1 MIKVSVI
8 MPCLNAI
15 KFVKSCM
22 DSVICQ
28 SLSDI
33 EILVVDAG
41 SVDGTLE
48 VLAEYEKKDSRVHVI
63 HSEKKSYG
71 YQMNQGIAHATG
83 EYIGIVET
91 DDLIQKDMFAFLYDE
106 AIRENA
112 DYVKGISEGFYQGLG
127 GLAWRFPIVP
137 YHNLEDKC
145 VVIPKE
151 SPELSLYDNF
161 LWNGIYRREFMQTIV
176 FNETV
181 GAAFQD
187 IGALFQIAC
196 SAKKG
201 VYINHLVYNYR
212 QDNSSASSYNKKSFS
227 YVAVEYQYIE
237 QFVRKLSSEWEQVY
251 FLKMAS
257 HCIDRLRFMAASGE
271 YWEESKIGIDEL
283 CEKLS
288 YAIKQRIINAENCP
302 ELHNVQMFTENPYTI
317 FLVFRDEFRTKFQ
330 KLNSI
335 LESIRGYNVY
345 IFGAGR
351 NGIFFRMCLALT
363 GIGVLAYC
371 DNSGE
376 KRKGQGLDISIITPE
391 SAVMKEPNAYYV
403 VTVQKYIREIKE
415 QLISLGVDETHI
427 IPYDIGINI
436 HLLKELV
443 KG

>member
-15 KFVKSCM
+15 KFIKSCM

-33 EILVVDAG
+33 EILVIDAG

-91 DDLIQKDMFAFLYDE
+91 DDLIQEDMFAFLYDE
-106 AIRENA
+106 AIQENA

-151 SPELSLYDNF
+151 SPKLSLYDNF
-161 LWNGIYRREFMQTIV
+161 LWNGIYRSEFMQTIV
-176 FNETV
+176 FNETA

-187 IGALFQIAC
+187 IGALFQIVC

-257 HCIDRLRFMAASGE
+257 HSIDRLRFMAASGE
-271 YWEESKIGIDEL
+271 YWEESKMGIDEL

-288 YAIKQRIINAENCP
+288 YAIKHRIINAENCP
-302 ELHNVQMFTENPYTI
+302 ELDNVQMFTENPYSS

-335 LESIRGYNVY
+335 LESIRGHNVY

-351 NGIFFRMCLALT
+351 NGTFFRMCLALT
-363 GIGVLAYC
+363 GIEVLAYC
-371 DNSGE
+371 DNNE
-376 KRKGQGLDISIITPE
+376 KKRNEQGLDISIITPE
-391 SAVMKEPNAYYV
+391 SAVMNEPNAYYV
-403 VTVQKYIREIKE
+403 VAVQKYIREIKE
-415 QLISLGVDETHI
+415 QLVGLGVDETHI
-427 IPYDIGINI
+427 IPYDIGLDI
-436 HLLKELV
+436 HLLKELI
-443 KG
+443 KK